1 MPWATVHGAAKSW
14 TRLSDFTFIFRIEK
28 KQVQAGQERR
38 KREISGFPMWCQMLK
53 RRGDRAQVSCFL
65 RFFFMWTI
73 FLKSL
78 LNFLQYCFCLMFQF
92 FGQEACGILAP
103 SPGIE
108 PISPALEDEVLTTG
122 APGSP
127 RTHVFQSWWP
137 WSTKARVN
145 QPSHPASSP
154 ILLLL
159 FPHFCNSVVTTGD
172 MQSLRRELGHNREID
187 NCLSISFF
195 CFSWFCDQIW

>member
-1 MPWATVHGAAKSW
+1 MQETRVWSPGEGNDNALQYSCLENSTGYCPWGRKELDTTERFHFHFQDREEASPSWPRKKKTGTLRLPHVMSDAK
-14 TRLSDFTFIFRIEK
+14 EK
-28 KQVQAGQERR
+28 GRQGSSLLFFKV
-38 KREISGFPMWCQMLK
+38 F
-53 RRGDRAQVSCFL
+53 FL
-65 RFFFMWTI
+65 MWTI

-122 APGSP
+122 APASP

-137 WSTKARVN
+137 RSTKARVD

-154 ILLLL
+154 VLLTFPSLL
-159 FPHFCNSVVTTGD
+159 
-172 MQSLRRELGHNREID
+172 
-187 NCLSISFF
+187 
-195 CFSWFCDQIW
+195 